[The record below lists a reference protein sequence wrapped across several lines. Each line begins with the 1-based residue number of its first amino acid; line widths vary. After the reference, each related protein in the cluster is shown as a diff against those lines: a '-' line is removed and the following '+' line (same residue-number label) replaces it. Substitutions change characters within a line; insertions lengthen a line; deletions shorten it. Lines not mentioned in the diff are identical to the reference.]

1 MKASP
6 FTERG
11 QELSP
16 SSSGAAGRDVEQG
29 HEDSGLLGQMSP
41 RARAA
46 AFRRTGSTTEAAQSI
61 FSSYISRRF
70 MGGCAVLLPIVLTV
84 WIIWTLLDFI
94 DGFFSPLYNYLF
106 GFHVFGLGFLTTL
119 LFVFGVGVFTS
130 TWLGSLTIGTG
141 EYIIKRVPLV
151 QHIYSA
157 AKQVSAA
164 VSPDN
169 EAANSF
175 RECVIIR
182 HPRRD
187 GEYAFAFITG
197 QTVLQSDEG
206 ETVLYCCYV
215 PTNHVYVGDIFL
227 LPDRE
232 IIRNNLSVREGLEIV
247 VSVGM
252 AVPSKIVQLPKR

>member
-1 MKASP
+1 MAGGAPPGGLSALASP
-6 FTERG
+6 SRG
-11 QELSP
+11 SEGS
-16 SSSGAAGRDVEQG
+16 
-29 HEDSGLLGQMSP
+29 LLDIESLSP
-41 RARAA
+41 RARAQA
-46 AFRRTGSTTEAAQSI
+46 VMRRSHSATEAAQSI
-61 FSSYISRRF
+61 FASYISRRF
-70 MGGCAVLLPIVLTV
+70 MSGCAVLLPIVLTV
-84 WIIWTLLDFI
+84 YVMWWFLEFF
-94 DGFFSPLYNYLF
+94 DGFFSPLYDFLF
-106 GFHVFGLGFLTTL
+106 GFHVFGLGFMTTM

-130 TWLGSLTIGTG
+130 TWLGSVSIGMG

-151 QHIYSA
+151 KHIYSA

-169 EAANSF
+169 EATNSF

-187 GEYAFAFITG
+187 GEFAFAFITG
-197 QTVLQSDEG
+197 QTTLQTDEG
-206 ETVLYCCYV
+206 EQTLFCCYV

-227 LPDRE
+227 LGEKD

-252 AVPSKIVQLPKR
+252 AVPDKIVAHSRPLKR